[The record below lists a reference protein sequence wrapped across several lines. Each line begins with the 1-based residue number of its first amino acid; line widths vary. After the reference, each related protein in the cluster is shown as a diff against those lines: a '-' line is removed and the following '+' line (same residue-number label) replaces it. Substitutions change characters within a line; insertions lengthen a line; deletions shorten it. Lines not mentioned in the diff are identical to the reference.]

1 MFAVKFSILRRRFLR
16 TAIKCAPFV
25 SGVLLGGFWLHCIAG
40 LEDIYSGTALVIA
53 AFAAG
58 VIFRKLPGTV
68 FGKLGIWY
76 IACSSYLNF
85 NMLWPA
91 AFFTGS
97 MEIPGRR
104 GKYGGTFFAG
114 FIAGAVLGSVFEL
127 ATASLLLSGT
137 FYFLFNRYRK
147 RLKTSRQRGMAVVF
161 NLLVAALFAMLIF
174 EHPLIFKRS
183 QKSGRSGMERLTR
196 ICSFGLSGR
205 ENSSVL
211 LISRNVTPPELR
223 SEYLLL
229 SKADVVSP
237 GKLLRSRYD
246 VIIAEHFSSTMS
258 VAGER
263 LISALNPGG
272 VLVVPQRYCGNFPNL
287 FWRTLPGGA
296 GENIYAAAVPDKK
309 APLLFTPESIDENLC
324 RQLRADDENGSA
336 FLAGAISGGLTGFES
351 KDVQISALQRK
362 RKDFRLLWFGVLFII
377 VLEIAL
383 HKTGF
388 SEYFCAFASALIFG
402 LICGTLINFN
412 YDFYG
417 ANSLLFLLIVP
428 AVFAELPF
436 KSAVLRTISIISVFL
451 LLTAGRI
458 PGWYLGLP
466 ALFFSGLTF
475 AGVKSRYR
483 GNNTGSGFEIICLLG
498 FAAGFFLCGILS
510 NSVFSVLAAVCI
522 IKLWLQLQS

>member
-85 NMLWPA
+85 NLLWPA

-104 GKYGGTFFAG
+104 GKYSGTFFAG

-147 RLKTSRQRGMAVVF
+147 RLRTSCQRVMAVVF
-161 NLLVAALFAMLIF
+161 NLFVAALFAMLIF

-183 QKSGRSGMERLTR
+183 QENGKGGMERLTR
-196 ICSFGLSGR
+196 ICSFGLSSK
-205 ENSSVL
+205 EKPAVL

-223 SEYLLL
+223 PEYLLL
-229 SKADVVSP
+229 SKADVISP
-237 GKLLRSRYD
+237 GKLLHRKYD
-246 VIIAEHFSSTMS
+246 VIIAEHFSSAMS
-258 VAGER
+258 AAGER
-263 LISALNPGG
+263 LTGALAPGG
-272 VLVVPQRYCGNFPNL
+272 VLIVPQRYCRNFPNL
-287 FWRTLPGGA
+287 HWRTLPGGA
-296 GENIYAAAVPDKK
+296 GGDIYAAAVPDKK
-309 APLLFTPESIDENLC
+309 APLFFTPETIDENLY
-324 RQLRADDENGSA
+324 RQLRADDENGNA
-336 FLAGAISGGLTGFES
+336 FLAGTIAGGLTGFES

-362 RKDFRLLWFGVLFII
+362 RNDFRLLWIGVLLLI
-377 VLEIAL
+377 VSEIAL
-383 HKTGF
+383 HRTRL
-388 SEYFCAFASALIFG
+388 SEYFCAATGALTFG
-402 LICGTLINFN
+402 LVCGTLINFN

-417 ANSLLFLLIVP
+417 ANCVLFLLIAP
-428 AVFAELPF
+428 ALFAELPF
-436 KSAVLRTISIISVFL
+436 KSAVLRMISIISVFL
-451 LLTAGRI
+451 LLTAGRV
-458 PGWYLGLP
+458 PVWYLGVA

-498 FAAGFFLCGILS
+498 FSAGFFLCGILS
-510 NSVFSVLAAVCI
+510 NSVFSVLAAVCT

>member
-1 MFAVKFSILRRRFLR
+1 M
-16 TAIKCAPFV
+16 
-25 SGVLLGGFWLHCIAG
+25 
-40 LEDIYSGTALVIA
+40 
-53 AFAAG
+53 
-58 VIFRKLPGTV
+58 
-68 FGKLGIWY
+68 
-76 IACSSYLNF
+76 
-85 NMLWPA
+85 
-91 AFFTGS
+91 
-97 MEIPGRR
+97 
-104 GKYGGTFFAG
+104 
-114 FIAGAVLGSVFEL
+114 
-127 ATASLLLSGT
+127 
-137 FYFLFNRYRK
+137 
-147 RLKTSRQRGMAVVF
+147 
-161 NLLVAALFAMLIF
+161 
-174 EHPLIFKRS
+174 
-183 QKSGRSGMERLTR
+183 
-196 ICSFGLSGR
+196 
-205 ENSSVL
+205 
-211 LISRNVTPPELR
+211 
-223 SEYLLL
+223 
-229 SKADVVSP
+229 
-237 GKLLRSRYD
+237 
-246 VIIAEHFSSTMS
+246 
-258 VAGER
+258 
-263 LISALNPGG
+263 ISALTPGG

-296 GENIYAAAVPDKK
+296 GDNIYAAAVPDKK
-309 APLLFTPESIDENLC
+309 APLLFTPASIDENLC

-483 GNNTGSGFEIICLLG
+483 GNNTGSGFVISCLLG